1 MKKILS
7 ILLISITLTGC
18 GDWLDVRPKDLQYTA
33 DFWKS
38 KEDVD
43 AILASAYYDMRI
55 LSENLFIW
63 SELRG
68 SSVNSQNRDNI
79 YLQNFQLSSDK
90 KLCQWGGIYN
100 ILNLANSVIKY
111 APDVYEIDETY
122 TLSAM
127 QSHQA
132 EAYFIRSLM
141 NFYLVRIWCEAPLV
155 TEPYID
161 DSMPFAIAK
170 SSEAVII
177 EQIKTDIRAAL
188 ATGSAKE
195 HYDNERWEAS
205 KGRATKWALYALMA
219 DVCLWSED
227 YDECIVYSDLLINAD
242 ATWRPVFMT
251 NPIQWFEMFDPGNSN
266 ESIFEINWS
275 YTMGNQVKGSPYDF
289 VKMNDIKYHFSASM
303 TQRLMNEDYTLNV
316 LQREAVR
323 SRYGAASHLNF
334 VFGERMCCTIY
345 KYQGN
350 GITKGIIRDVASANY
365 IIYRMADVMLMKAEA
380 LSWKGGAD
388 NWQQAIDILNQ
399 IRVRVNLLEYSTPD
413 FDQMTEL
420 DMLQVVLYERDME
433 LAAEGKRWYDLLR
446 FGKSKNFKYRSEFID
461 IIVENN
467 ESANSTWLRSTLRNN
482 WAWYLPVS
490 MGELEVNNLLVQN
503 PYYK

>member
-7 ILLISITLTGC
+7 ILLISTMLTGC
-18 GDWLDVRPKDLQYTA
+18 SDWLDIRPKDLQYTA

-38 KEDVD
+38 KEDVE
-43 AILASAYYDMRI
+43 AMLASAYSDMRTI
-55 LSENLFIW
+55 SERLFIW

-68 SSVNSQNRDNI
+68 SSVNSQDANNR
-79 YLQNFQLSSDK
+79 YVQNFQLSPDK
-90 KLCQWGGIYN
+90 GLCHWKQIYN

-111 APDVYEIDETY
+111 APDVCEIDDTY
-122 TLSAM
+122 TLGTM

-132 EAYFIRSLM
+132 EAYFLRSLM

-161 DSMPFAIAK
+161 DSQPFAIAK

-251 NPIQWFEMFDPGNSN
+251 NSAQWFEMFDPGNSN

-275 YTMGNQVKGSPYDF
+275 VTMGQVKDSPYGYIGMTN
-289 VKMNDIKYHFSASM
+289 VLYHFSGTMSD
-303 TQRLMNEDYTLNV
+303 RLREETMQAQIA
-316 LQREAVR
+316 QREPIR
-323 SRYGAASHLNF
+323 GLYGSYNNGGLSSGDRF
-334 VFGERMCCTIY
+334 SYYIY
-345 KYQGN
+345 KYQG
-350 GITKGIIRDVASANY
+350 GVTKGIIRDVASANF

-380 LSWKGGAD
+380 LVWKGGED
-388 NWQQAIDILNQ
+388 NFRQAMDIVNQ
-399 IRVRVNLLEYSTPD
+399 IRVRANLSEIIVSDFALVTEST
-413 FDQMTEL
+413 
-420 DMLQVVLYERDME
+420 MLQIILHERDME
-433 LAAEGKRWYDLLR
+433 FAAEGKRWFDLLR
-446 FGKSKNFKYRSEFID
+446 FGKSKDFKYKSEFID
-461 IIVENN
+461 IILENN
-467 ESANSTWLRSTLRNN
+467 ESANATWLRSTLRNN

-490 MGELEVNNLLVQN
+490 NEELEVNNLLIQN
-503 PYYK
+503 SYYR